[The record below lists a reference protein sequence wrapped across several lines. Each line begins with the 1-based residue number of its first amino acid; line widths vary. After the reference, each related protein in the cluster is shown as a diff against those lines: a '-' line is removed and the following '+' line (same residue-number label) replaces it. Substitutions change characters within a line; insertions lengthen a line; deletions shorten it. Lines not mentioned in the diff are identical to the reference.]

1 MGALLR
7 SARFH
12 AILLSEDVA
21 YEAKDKLIIA
31 FLTVLLL
38 PIILGSA

>member
-21 YEAKDKLIIA
+21 YEAKDKIDHSIFNSSCFPL
-31 FLTVLLL
+31 FLAL
-38 PIILGSA
+38 P